1 MAENKN
7 QIQNNPIEATH
18 HINILEQ
25 NYDFDDLNDIPR
37 ETIMNIYGEDFE
49 NLTSLINEEEMKVKD
64 YFISIQ
70 NKLKEKFSTF
80 KNKLNSHLKHVTNKI
95 ANSFNLE
102 NNIDI
107 INNNNQAQAHNKEKE
122 KSLLIQKYSKDYIKR
137 IENIIDT
144 QRQIMKSIK
153 ETMNIFFNFFDIS
166 NSLDKEKP
174 IHDFINKEF
183 KNIINSWLFLK
194 LNLDKF
200 DLAQALNNS
209 GLNLNL
215 KNVIMRICEG
225 KNFVMNISLPKDY
238 LSDVY
243 FRNITFKNKEKF
255 INEKNKNKKI
265 LKENYINLVKLKMNN
280 ISYFDTYFDE
290 INSFD
295 NMKSLKLKNVSF
307 KSNNV
312 EILKN
317 FPNLN
322 KLYINN
328 SKNLDIQILQN
339 LSQNLTSLT
348 LSNNDLVDFE
358 FNTIMNDYLKKSNS
372 LRNNLEYLS
381 FSNNNLSYINLND
394 IIDQKSSFFALKK
407 MDFSKN
413 SIYKFDIPFEYFPEI
428 KFINLCYNNFSR
440 NYFNN
445 INKDIFVLLNG
456 NMFLSNF
463 NLANNYFNDIKVKLN
478 KYPTKLIYLN
488 LSFIPNLI
496 SNEYFAKLEINDTI
510 LLGLKKINFS
520 YNNITNEA
528 FFEFIKNNKGLLN
541 LKSLN
546 LKGNKIND
554 LFLEEY
560 LNLKLNYKFTKLKK
574 INLDE
579 NLLGNDE
586 VAISPLQEEGDNE
599 NLGQKIYKIRL
610 LYKFITEN
618 KSLIQMSITKNNIFQ
633 TFKIFN
639 VYQNCENNFKVDR
652 KGKIIINCLNSF
664 LLRIK
669 KELLLKS
676 DEGQNDYNRNKFN
689 LKFDCNSDNDL
700 NSENFTSNNN
710 WL

>member
-1 MAENKN
+1 MTENK
-7 QIQNNPIEATH
+7 ISSEANH
-18 HINILEQ
+18 PVNILEQ
-25 NYDFDDLNDIPR
+25 NFDFDDICDIPR

-64 YFISIQ
+64 YFISLQ
-70 NKLKEKFSTF
+70 NKLKEKFSMF
-80 KNKLNSHLKHVTNKI
+80 KTKLNSHLKHLTNKI

-107 INNNNQAQAHNKEKE
+107 INNNQVHNKEKE

-137 IENIIDT
+137 IENIIDI

-153 ETMNIFFNFFDIS
+153 ETMNIFLNFLDIS

-209 GLNLNL
+209 GLNLNI
-215 KNVIMRICEG
+215 KNVIMKICEG
-225 KNFVMNISLPKDY
+225 KKFVMNISLPKDY

-243 FRNITFKNKEKF
+243 FRNITIKDKERF

-280 ISYFDTYFDE
+280 ITYFDTYFDE
-290 INSFD
+290 INSFE

-328 SKNLDIQILQN
+328 SKNLDIHILQN
-339 LSQNLTSLT
+339 LSQNLTSLS

-358 FNTIMNDYLKKSNS
+358 FNTIMNDYLKKSSS
-372 LRNNLEYLS
+372 LRNNLENLS

-394 IIDQKSSFFALKK
+394 IIDQKSSFFALKTLDLK
-407 MDFSKN
+407 KN
-413 SIYKFDIPFEYFPEI
+413 SIYKLDIPLEYFPELKCI
-428 KFINLCYNNFSR
+428 DICYNNFSR

-445 INKDIFVLLNG
+445 INKDIFVLLSG
-456 NMFLSNF
+456 NMFLSNL
-463 NLANNYFNDIKVKLN
+463 NLASNYFNDIQMKLN
-478 KYPTKLIYLN
+478 KYPIKLIYLN

-496 SNEYFAKLEINDTI
+496 SNEYFVKLEINDTI

-554 LFLEEY
+554 LFLEEF
-560 LNLKLNYKFTKLKK
+560 LNSKLNYKFTKLKK

-579 NLLGNDE
+579 NLLGDNKVE
-586 VAISPLQEEGDNE
+586 ISPLKEEGDNE
-599 NLGQKIYKIRL
+599 NLDNKIYKIRL
-610 LYKFITEN
+610 LYKFISEN

-639 VYQNCENNFKVDR
+639 VYQNCENNFKVNR
-652 KGKIIINCLNSF
+652 NGKIIINCLNSF
-664 LLRIK
+664 LLKIK
-669 KELLLKS
+669 KELLLKN
-676 DEGQNDYNRNKFN
+676 DENHNDYNRNKFN
-689 LKFDCNSDNDL
+689 LKFDCSSDNDL
-700 NSENFTSNNN
+700 NSENFTNNNN

>member
-1 MAENKN
+1 MTENK
-7 QIQNNPIEATH
+7 ISSEANH
-18 HINILEQ
+18 PVNILEQ
-25 NYDFDDLNDIPR
+25 NFDFDDICDIPR

-64 YFISIQ
+64 YFISLQ
-70 NKLKEKFSTF
+70 NKLKEKFSMF
-80 KNKLNSHLKHVTNKI
+80 KTKLNSHLKHLTNKI

-107 INNNNQAQAHNKEKE
+107 INNNQVHNKEKE

-137 IENIIDT
+137 IENIIDI

-153 ETMNIFFNFFDIS
+153 ETMNIFLNFLDIS

-209 GLNLNL
+209 GLNLNI
-215 KNVIMRICEG
+215 KNVIMKICEG

-243 FRNITFKNKEKF
+243 FRNITIKDKERF

-280 ISYFDTYFDE
+280 ITYFDTYFDE
-290 INSFD
+290 INSFE

-328 SKNLDIQILQN
+328 SKNLDIHILQN
-339 LSQNLTSLT
+339 LSQNLTSLS

-358 FNTIMNDYLKKSNS
+358 FNTIMNDYLKKSSS
-372 LRNNLEYLS
+372 LRNNLENLS

-394 IIDQKSSFFALKK
+394 IIEQKSSFFALKTLDLK
-407 MDFSKN
+407 KN
-413 SIYKFDIPFEYFPEI
+413 SIYKLDIPLEYFPEL
-428 KFINLCYNNFSR
+428 KCINICYNNFSR

-445 INKDIFVLLNG
+445 INKDIFVLLSG
-456 NMFLSNF
+456 NMFLSNL
-463 NLANNYFNDIKVKLN
+463 NLASNYFNDIQMKLN
-478 KYPTKLIYLN
+478 KYPIKLIYLN

-560 LNLKLNYKFTKLKK
+560 LNSKLNYKFTKLKK

-579 NLLGNDE
+579 NLLGDDKVE
-586 VAISPLQEEGDNE
+586 ISPLKEEGDNE
-599 NLGQKIYKIRL
+599 NLDNKIYKIRL
-610 LYKFITEN
+610 LYKFISEN

-639 VYQNCENNFKVDR
+639 VYQNCENNFKVNR
-652 KGKIIINCLNSF
+652 NGKIIINCLNSF
-664 LLRIK
+664 LLKIK
-669 KELLLKS
+669 KELLLKN
-676 DEGQNDYNRNKFN
+676 DENHNDYNRNKFN
-689 LKFDCNSDNDL
+689 LKFDCSSDNDL
-700 NSENFTSNNN
+700 NSENFTNNNN

>member
-1 MAENKN
+1 
-7 QIQNNPIEATH
+7 
-18 HINILEQ
+18 
-25 NYDFDDLNDIPR
+25 
-37 ETIMNIYGEDFE
+37 
-49 NLTSLINEEEMKVKD
+49 
-64 YFISIQ
+64 
-70 NKLKEKFSTF
+70 
-80 KNKLNSHLKHVTNKI
+80 
-95 ANSFNLE
+95 
-102 NNIDI
+102 
-107 INNNNQAQAHNKEKE
+107 
-122 KSLLIQKYSKDYIKR
+122 
-137 IENIIDT
+137 
-144 QRQIMKSIK
+144 
-153 ETMNIFFNFFDIS
+153 
-166 NSLDKEKP
+166 
-174 IHDFINKEF
+174 
-183 KNIINSWLFLK
+183 
-194 LNLDKF
+194 
-200 DLAQALNNS
+200 
-209 GLNLNL
+209 
-215 KNVIMRICEG
+215 
-225 KNFVMNISLPKDY
+225 
-238 LSDVY
+238 
-243 FRNITFKNKEKF
+243 
-255 INEKNKNKKI
+255 
-265 LKENYINLVKLKMNN
+265 
-280 ISYFDTYFDE
+280 
-290 INSFD
+290 
-295 NMKSLKLKNVSF
+295 
-307 KSNNV
+307 
-312 EILKN
+312 
-317 FPNLN
+317 
-322 KLYINN
+322 
-328 SKNLDIQILQN
+328 
-339 LSQNLTSLT
+339 
-348 LSNNDLVDFE
+348 
-358 FNTIMNDYLKKSNS
+358 
-372 LRNNLEYLS
+372 
-381 FSNNNLSYINLND
+381 
-394 IIDQKSSFFALKK
+394 
-407 MDFSKN
+407 
-413 SIYKFDIPFEYFPEI
+413 
-428 KFINLCYNNFSR
+428 
-440 NYFNN
+440 
-445 INKDIFVLLNG
+445 
-456 NMFLSNF
+456 MFLSNF

-664 LLRIK
+664 LLKIK

>member
-1 MAENKN
+1 MTENK
-7 QIQNNPIEATH
+7 ISSEANH
-18 HINILEQ
+18 PVNILEQ
-25 NYDFDDLNDIPR
+25 NFDFDDICDIPR

-64 YFISIQ
+64 YFISLQ
-70 NKLKEKFSTF
+70 NKLKEKFSMF
-80 KNKLNSHLKHVTNKI
+80 KTKLNSHLKHLTNKI

-107 INNNNQAQAHNKEKE
+107 INNNQVHNKEKE

-137 IENIIDT
+137 IENIIDI

-153 ETMNIFFNFFDIS
+153 ETMNIFLNFLDIS

-209 GLNLNL
+209 GLNLNI
-215 KNVIMRICEG
+215 KNVIMKICEG
-225 KNFVMNISLPKDY
+225 KKFVMNISLPKDY

-243 FRNITFKNKEKF
+243 FRNITIKDKERF

-280 ISYFDTYFDE
+280 ITYFDTYFDE
-290 INSFD
+290 INSFE

-328 SKNLDIQILQN
+328 SKNLDIHILQN
-339 LSQNLTSLT
+339 LSQNLTSLS

-372 LRNNLEYLS
+372 LRNNLENLS

-394 IIDQKSSFFALKK
+394 IIDQKSSFFALKTLDLK
-407 MDFSKN
+407 KN
-413 SIYKFDIPFEYFPEI
+413 SIYKLDIPLEYFPEL
-428 KFINLCYNNFSR
+428 KCINICYNNFSR

-445 INKDIFVLLNG
+445 INKDIFVLLSG
-456 NMFLSNF
+456 NMFLSNL
-463 NLANNYFNDIKVKLN
+463 NLASNYFNDIQMKLN
-478 KYPTKLIYLN
+478 KYPIKLIYLN

-560 LNLKLNYKFTKLKK
+560 LNSKLNYKFTKLKK

-579 NLLGNDE
+579 NLLGNDN
-586 VAISPLQEEGDNE
+586 VAISPLKEEGDNE
-599 NLGQKIYKIRL
+599 NLDNKIYKIRL
-610 LYKFITEN
+610 LYKFISEN

-639 VYQNCENNFKVDR
+639 VYQNCENNFKVNR
-652 KGKIIINCLNSF
+652 NGKIIVNCLNSF
-664 LLRIK
+664 LLKIK
-669 KELLLKS
+669 KELLLKN
-676 DEGQNDYNRNKFN
+676 DENHNDYNRNKFN
-689 LKFDCNSDNDL
+689 LKFDCSSDNDL
-700 NSENFTSNNN
+700 NSENFTNNNN

>member
-1 MAENKN
+1 
-7 QIQNNPIEATH
+7 
-18 HINILEQ
+18 
-25 NYDFDDLNDIPR
+25 
-37 ETIMNIYGEDFE
+37 
-49 NLTSLINEEEMKVKD
+49 
-64 YFISIQ
+64 
-70 NKLKEKFSTF
+70 
-80 KNKLNSHLKHVTNKI
+80 
-95 ANSFNLE
+95 
-102 NNIDI
+102 
-107 INNNNQAQAHNKEKE
+107 
-122 KSLLIQKYSKDYIKR
+122 
-137 IENIIDT
+137 
-144 QRQIMKSIK
+144 
-153 ETMNIFFNFFDIS
+153 
-166 NSLDKEKP
+166 
-174 IHDFINKEF
+174 
-183 KNIINSWLFLK
+183 
-194 LNLDKF
+194 
-200 DLAQALNNS
+200 
-209 GLNLNL
+209 
-215 KNVIMRICEG
+215 
-225 KNFVMNISLPKDY
+225 
-238 LSDVY
+238 
-243 FRNITFKNKEKF
+243 
-255 INEKNKNKKI
+255 
-265 LKENYINLVKLKMNN
+265 
-280 ISYFDTYFDE
+280 
-290 INSFD
+290 
-295 NMKSLKLKNVSF
+295 MKSLKLKNVSF
-307 KSNNV
+307 KSNNA

-586 VAISPLQEEGDNE
+586 IAISPLQEEGDNE
-599 NLGQKIYKIRL
+599 NFGQKIYKIRL

-664 LLRIK
+664 LLKIK